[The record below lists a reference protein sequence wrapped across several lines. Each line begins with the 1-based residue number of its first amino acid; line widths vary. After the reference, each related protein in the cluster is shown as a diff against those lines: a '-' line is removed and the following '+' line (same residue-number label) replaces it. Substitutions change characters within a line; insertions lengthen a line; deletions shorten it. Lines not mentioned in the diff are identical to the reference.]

1 MRKAE
6 YNRTTRE
13 TDITTKVNLDGSG
26 EANVDTSIKFLDHM
40 LTSLASHSLIDI
52 SVKATGDL
60 SHHIVEDVAIVLGE
74 ALLKAVSQNKRIT
87 RFADATVP
95 MDESLARCSIDI
107 GNRPYH
113 FIELCLDDPMI
124 EDMSTQDIT
133 HFLETLS
140 LSMRAN
146 IHIEVLHGSN
156 DHHKAEA
163 AFKALARCLRTATRL
178 DPRRTDVPSSKGV
191 LM

>member
-1 MRKAE
+1 VRESEQKRK
-6 YNRTTRE
+6 TLE
-13 TDITTKVNLDGSG
+13 TDIRACVNLDGSG
-26 EANVDTSIKFLDHM
+26 KAEIDTSIKFLDHM
-40 LTSLASHSLIDI
+40 LTSLATHSLIDI

-60 SHHIVEDVAIVLGE
+60 SHHLAEDVAIVLGE
-74 ALLKAVSQNKRIT
+74 ALLKAVSQDKRIT
-87 RFADATVP
+87 RFAAATVP

-113 FIELCLDDPMI
+113 IIELCLNDPMI
-124 EDMSTQDIT
+124 EDMATQDIT
-133 HFLETLS
+133 HFMETMS

-163 AFKALARCLRTATRL
+163 AFKALARCLRSATSL
-178 DPRRTDVPSSKGV
+178 DPRRKDVPSSKGV
-191 LM
+191 LI

>member
-1 MRKAE
+1 MRKSE
-6 YNRTTRE
+6 YKRTTRE
-13 TDITTKVNLDGSG
+13 TDITARVNLDGSG
-26 EANVDTSIKFLDHM
+26 EAEVDTSIKFLDHM
-40 LTSLASHSLIDI
+40 LTSLATHSLIDI

-74 ALLKAVSQNKRIT
+74 ALLKAVSQDKRIT

-113 FIELCLDDPMI
+113 VIELCLDNPMI

-133 HFLETLS
+133 HFMETLS

-163 AFKALARCLRTATRL
+163 AFKALARCLRTATSL
-178 DPRRTDVPSSKGV
+178 DPRRKDVPSSKGV